1 MVSPSSAA
9 AILPSHSALVPQSL
23 ISVARQG
30 MQRVAVSKQDTP
42 TVPKLHGGSFQTFGD
57 ALDSA
62 LWQPDVSGLEGR
74 VAQTV
79 PFGASASA
87 NPTGAQAQLP
97 LSEIN
102 GSEGPEQGSSPSDA
116 AANAQRAGT
125 VMPQERDPNARSSQ
139 NEAADKIASSEA
151 KKTQDLKPSLTIQPP
166 VPVRTALGPVSQVLS
181 ETVGNGVTGSY
192 EGGKVRELASA
203 VPVNQPQT
211 GRLSSASAAQ
221 TAPQAGSANAQPNPV
236 GFSGDAEAFQI
247 DLYADAEHLPAT
259 ESRSVPARGVQVATE
274 PISPGGSSD
283 QQQIQNSSADVASG
297 KILTGKTSVNNQAPA
312 TPIDGP
318 TKAVAA
324 TQGTQT
330 ARRQVVP
337 SGSEEDK
344 RSDKGAMD
352 NSPEA
357 GMLKDA
363 ITPPATSIRAPERIA
378 NEGSAPLGSTRTGEM
393 VEVAQ
398 SSAASPAKEMV
409 VRIQGDGGEVVNV
422 RVLDQGGQ
430 VQVAVR
436 SSDPVTAAQLRQ
448 DLSSLTSS
456 LDRIGWKADT
466 AAVPTAQA
474 PGLHDASRPD
484 SESQSGYKGSTPG
497 WDEGP
502 AKKRYSTS
510 ELWDE
515 VLAGQNG

>member
-9 AILPSHSALVPQSL
+9 AILPSHSALVPQAL
-23 ISVARQG
+23 ISATRQG
-30 MQRVAVSKQDTP
+30 MQRAAVSKQDTQS
-42 TVPKLHGGSFQTFGD
+42 VPKLHGGSFQTFGD

-74 VAQTV
+74 IAQAIQ
-79 PFGASASA
+79 FGASASG
-87 NPTGAQAQLP
+87 NPPGAQSQFPAT
-97 LSEIN
+97 EIN
-102 GSEGPEQGSSPSDA
+102 GSEGPEQGSSLAGAPTDA
-116 AANAQRAGT
+116 QHAGT
-125 VMPQERDPNARSSQ
+125 VMPRERDANVQSDQ
-139 NEAADKIASSEA
+139 NEAADKIASSETR
-151 KKTQDLKPSLTIQPP
+151 KTQDLKPSLTAQLA
-166 VPVRTALGPVSQVLS
+166 VPVRSALEPISQVPTD
-181 ETVGNGVTGSY
+181 TVGNGVIGPY
-192 EGGKVRELASA
+192 EGGKAPEIVSA
-203 VPVNQPQT
+203 VPVSQSQM
-211 GRLSSASAAQ
+211 GRLTGASAAQ
-221 TAPQAGSANAQPNPV
+221 TAPQGRANAQPNPI
-236 GFSGDAEAFQI
+236 GFNTDAEAFQI
-247 DLYADAEHLPAT
+247 NLYADDEPLQAT
-259 ESRSVPARGVQVATE
+259 EPGSVPARGVQRATE
-274 PISPGGSSD
+274 PVSPGGSSD
-283 QQQIQNSSADVASG
+283 QKQIQNSPADMASG
-297 KILTGKTSVNNQAPA
+297 KIVTGKTPVNNEAPA
-312 TPIDGP
+312 TPADGA

-324 TQGTQT
+324 TQGPQT
-330 ARRQVVP
+330 GRRPVVP

-352 NSPEA
+352 NGPEA

-363 ITPPATSIRAPERIA
+363 MTPPATSIRPPERIA
-378 NEGSAPLGSTRTGEM
+378 NEGSAPLGSTRPGEM

-398 SSAASPAKEMV
+398 SSAGSPAKEMV

-448 DLSSLTSS
+448 DLSSLTSN

-466 AAVPTAQA
+466 AAAPTAQA

-484 SESQSGYKGSTPG
+484 SESQSGQKGSTPG

-502 AKKRYSTS
+502 ARKKYSTS

-515 VLAGQNG
+515 VLAGQHR